1 MRKRKVLVI
10 GGATLF
16 GHGVGGLLDSR
27 RNGLQIEQVPTVET
41 AIETAPRFRP
51 DVVVFCVER
60 DDLRDAE
67 ALKRLRLMDAYPT
80 RIVRCTLD
88 ANHLTVYD
96 TTRIKDATVE
106 DLIDTVL
113 RGGSDDQA
121 INGREAQGGDANE

>member
-10 GGATLF
+10 GSATLF

-27 RNGLQIEQVPTVET
+27 RNGLQIEQVPTVEA

-60 DDLRDAE
+60 DDLRDE
-67 ALKRLRLMDAYPT
+67 EGFKRLRLMEVYPT

-106 DLIDTVL
+106 DLIDAVL
-113 RGGSDDQA
+113 RSSSDDQTV
-121 INGREAQGGDANE
+121 NRREGTGGGCQ

>member
-1 MRKRKVLVI
+1 MLKRKVLVI
-10 GGATLF
+10 GSATLF

-27 RNGLQIEQVPTVET
+27 GDGLEIEQVPTVET
-41 AIETAPRFRP
+41 AIDTAPRFRP

-60 DDLRDAE
+60 DDLRDEE
-67 ALKRLRLMDAYPT
+67 ALKRLRLMEACPA

-106 DLIDTVL
+106 DLIDAVL
-113 RGGSDDQA
+113 RGGPDDQA
-121 INGREAQGGDANE
+121 INGREGTRGGSQ